1 MGVLRPLRTAIV
13 WLLTLLTLA
22 LLAASSSF
30 VTWLL
35 AEDRAL
41 YAWLTWQFTMIA
53 VALLGTIAFIA
64 AWRPRVAVLQFV
76 LSIGAYYAFFVVQVV
91 MVRAVSILAL
101 IPLGA
106 LNLAAATFA
115 WELLL
120 KDRRVSFESSPPEE
134 SVDVEACKH
143 LH

>member
-120 KDRRVSFESSPPEE
+120 KGRRVSFESSPSEE
-134 SVDVEACKH
+134 SGC
-143 LH
+143 